1 MKHINLTPISAVVL
15 AIGAAAHAQEA
26 ATLPPVVVVAS
37 PIIEANHVDGF
48 ASFSTQVSESQIKD
62 LGALDL
68 AAALRMTPGVQIS
81 RYNEV
86 GSYSG
91 DQGGNI
97 YIRGIGASRPG
108 SEIKTL
114 LDGIPVYM
122 GLWNHPLMDLLPLNG
137 MQSVNILKGPQN
149 QVNGNSFAS
158 VNLQSKRA
166 TQDGL
171 TGEINTSF
179 GSNATRTL
187 QGNLVGRKGDVDY
200 GLAVGHV
207 ESNGARPNADARLT
221 NAMGHMALQVNN
233 TWRVGVQ
240 FLAVDNKAGD
250 PGDNR
255 FPTSNTPVGPYS
267 FANGVGRN
275 ASTTNLISAV
285 AAHQDGRDKGQI
297 KVYQNRGHNNLV
309 NDANWGTFDSNF
321 SMSGLR
327 WREEFTPWKDGEFV
341 GGIDHESVSGSI
353 KGPHVGA
360 AVGTPFAFGMAGS
373 ADIPS
378 FKVTSAYAGI
388 SHNVN
393 LAGGW
398 VLKPSVGARVYSS
411 NRYASKIAPNAGVSL
426 NADNLT
432 VYFNHTN
439 ALLYPGAE
447 TYTLTRA
454 IPMAFAANNGWD
466 RLSPTEDKHTEIGLR
481 WSVSDNT
488 QVDVSAFQDR
498 ISKRYVWSGFTPMA
512 SGAWSNGFPDYRVS
526 GMEASVKHTIN
537 REWTLFSGLTT
548 LNPSLANLPY
558 APKTAVSL
566 GVTGLVGGYRIAVDA
581 QHQSSMFSVTQDRG
595 SFNPTQV
602 GSFTVANMRISRALA
617 ALGKSGEVYLA
628 VNNLFD
634 TSYQYNAGYP
644 MPGRNFRV
652 GMNVSF

>member
-1 MKHINLTPISAVVL
+1 
-15 AIGAAAHAQEA
+15 
-26 ATLPPVVVVAS
+26 
-37 PIIEANHVDGF
+37 
-48 ASFSTQVSESQIKD
+48 
-62 LGALDL
+62 
-68 AAALRMTPGVQIS
+68 
-81 RYNEV
+81 
-86 GSYSG
+86 
-91 DQGGNI
+91 
-97 YIRGIGASRPG
+97 
-108 SEIKTL
+108 
-114 LDGIPVYM
+114 
-122 GLWNHPLMDLLPLNG
+122 
-137 MQSVNILKGPQN
+137 
-149 QVNGNSFAS
+149 
-158 VNLQSKRA
+158 
-166 TQDGL
+166 
-171 TGEINTSF
+171 
-179 GSNATRTL
+179 
-187 QGNLVGRKGDVDY
+187 
-200 GLAVGHV
+200 
-207 ESNGARPNADARLT
+207 
-221 NAMGHMALQVNN
+221 
-233 TWRVGVQ
+233 
-240 FLAVDNKAGD
+240 
-250 PGDNR
+250 
-255 FPTSNTPVGPYS
+255 
-267 FANGVGRN
+267 
-275 ASTTNLISAV
+275 
-285 AAHQDGRDKGQI
+285 
-297 KVYQNRGHNNLV
+297 
-309 NDANWGTFDSNF
+309 
-321 SMSGLR
+321 
-327 WREEFTPWKDGEFV
+327 
-341 GGIDHESVSGSI
+341 
-353 KGPHVGA
+353 
-360 AVGTPFAFGMAGS
+360 MAGS

-378 FKVTSAYAGI
+378 FKVTSAYAGV

-512 SGAWSNGFPDYRVS
+512 TGAWSNGFPDYRVS
-526 GMEASVKHTIN
+526 GVEASVKHTIN

-581 QHQSSMFSVTQDRG
+581 QHQSSMFSLTQDRG